1 MRFAYYNSCSLRS
14 TGKEYDKSIRA
25 VFNRLDVKLIEPEN
39 WVCCGSTIAH
49 NVSHLLSIALPMKNL
64 AEIEKEGFAEV
75 IVPCTACYS
84 RFKIAQH
91 DMKNRP
97 GLKEQVEEVIEYKFK
112 GEIKVLHPLEVLAR
126 EDMLKLLAEKV
137 EKDLSGLKVVSYY
150 GCLLVRPPKIIGF
163 DDVCEYPE
171 TMDKILKAVGIN
183 TLDWSHKTE
192 CCGGSLAVSRPD
204 IVKSLS
210 KRILDDAKEVGA
222 EAISVPCT
230 FCHLNM
236 DTRQEELAQEYSVNY
251 DMPIVY
257 FTELVA
263 LALGEPAN
271 KLWLNKH
278 IVDTGSILQKVA
290 AK

>member
-14 TGKEYDKSIRA
+14 TGKEYGKSLRA
-25 VFNRLDVKLIEPEN
+25 VFDKLNVELVEQKN
-39 WVCCGSTIAH
+39 WVCCGSTVAH
-49 NVSHLLSIALPMKNL
+49 HVSHLLSTALPMKNL
-64 AEIEKEGFAEV
+64 AEIEKDGLTEV

-91 DMKNRP
+91 DFKTRP
-97 GLKEQVEEVIEYKFK
+97 DLKEQVEEAIDYKFK
-112 GEIKVLHPLEVLAR
+112 GDIKVLHPLEVLAR

-137 EKDLSGLKVVSYY
+137 GKDLSALKVVSYY
-150 GCLLVRPPKIIGF
+150 GCLLVRPPKVIGF

-192 CCGGSLAVSRPD
+192 CCGGSLAVSRPE
-204 IVKSLS
+204 IVKSLT
-210 KRILDDAKEVGA
+210 KRILDDAKAVGA

-230 FCHLNM
+230 FCHLNI
-236 DTRQEELAQEYSVNY
+236 DTREEELAKEFSINY

-257 FTELVA
+257 FTELLA
-263 LALGEPAN
+263 LALGAPAS
-271 KLWLNKH
+271 KLMLNKH
-278 IVDTGSILQKVA
+278 FVDASSILKKVA